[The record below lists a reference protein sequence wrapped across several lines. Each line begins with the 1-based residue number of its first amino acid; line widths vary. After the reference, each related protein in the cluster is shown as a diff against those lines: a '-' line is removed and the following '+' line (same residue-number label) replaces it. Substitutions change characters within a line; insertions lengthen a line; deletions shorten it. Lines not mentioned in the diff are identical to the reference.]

1 MKFILKFLLIYKM
14 LNFSFEKTIIT
25 TFLNIK
31 DKFQI
36 EMINTN
42 PIKTNKIIYS
52 SNNYKK

>member
-52 SNNYKK
+52 SNNY

>member
-1 MKFILKFLLIYKM
+1 M
-14 LNFSFEKTIIT
+14 LNFSFEKIIT

-31 DKFQI
+31 EKFQI

-52 SNNYKK
+52 SNNY